1 MQNLINIETLSQFMS
16 DFLFPERLGPEG
28 RDQANGVEHVFTT
41 NGYSLSHHQPR
52 WKGGN
57 PWVESAVV

>member
-1 MQNLINIETLSQFMS
+1 MS